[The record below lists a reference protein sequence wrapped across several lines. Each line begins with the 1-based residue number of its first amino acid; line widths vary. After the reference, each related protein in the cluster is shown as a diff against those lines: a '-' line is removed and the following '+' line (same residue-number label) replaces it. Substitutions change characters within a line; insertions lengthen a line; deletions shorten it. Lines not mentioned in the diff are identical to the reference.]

1 MSGVQSIDSCPQ
13 WKTLSSVNLRL
24 LFLTTKGDIIYL
36 VSEYRPILWK
46 KALGNSLSALRPDIP
61 ITRLVIALLLRSV
74 GLPPSELVFS
84 AKKKGLVV

>member
-13 WKTLSSVNLRL
+13 WKMLSSVNLRL
-24 LFLTTKGDIIYL
+24 LFLTKKGGIIYL

-74 GLPPSELVFS
+74 GLPPSELVAS
-84 AKKKGLVV
+84 AKD